1 MIKTPLSRL
10 IPAYVRDFEPYRP
23 MRPDQ
28 ELLRFYGVERLCRLH
43 NNENLLGPSPA
54 ALEAMARVSGNEAA
68 SYPSGDAYY
77 LRRALAELHG
87 KDPEQFVPGNGVC
100 EIIPNLVRAFCERG
114 DNILT
119 ADKTFA
125 LYEWSGQS
133 SGVETRLIPLHP
145 TEHCFD
151 ELALLEAID
160 RRSKL
165 LFLCNPNNPTGKY
178 WPREKLVR
186 FLDAIGGRLIVVLDE
201 AYAEYVEREDYA
213 SGLELLREYDNLV
226 VLRSFSKIYGLSGLR
241 VGYACAAE
249 RVLTPLRSASV
260 VYSVNRL
267 AQGAAV
273 AALRDTAHLRATRT
287 MTEQAKTF
295 VLARLAKLGLPA
307 IHGEGNFLIARVPLS
322 DTLLARKMLLRGY
335 LVRPMSSFRF
345 PNWIRLTLGPLE
357 MMEGFCGEL
366 EAALGLYAR
375 PIKDCHP

>member
-1 MIKTPLSRL
+1 
-10 IPAYVRDFEPYRP
+10 

-28 ELLRFYGVERLCRLH
+28 ELLRFYGVERLQRLH
-43 NNENLLGPSPA
+43 NNENLLGPPPA
-54 ALEAMARVSGNEAA
+54 AQEAIVRFSSVEA
-68 SYPSGDAYY
+68 SLYPSGDAYY

-87 KDPEQFVPGNGVC
+87 LDPEQFVAGNGAC
-100 EIIPNLVRAFCERG
+100 ELISNLVRAFCEPG

-133 SGVETRLIPLHP
+133 AGVETRLLPLHP
-145 TEHCFD
+145 VEHCFD
-151 ELALLEAID
+151 ELALLDAID

-186 FLDAIGGRLIVVLDE
+186 FLEAVAGRVIVVLDE

-213 SGLELLREYDNLV
+213 SGLELLREHDNIV

-241 VGYACAAE
+241 VGYACAAA
-249 RVLTPLRSASV
+249 RVLDPLRSASL

-267 AQGAAV
+267 AQSAAV
-273 AALRDTAHLRATRT
+273 AALGDDAHLRATRR
-287 MTEQAKTF
+287 MTNESKAR
-295 VLARLAKLGLPA
+295 VLGRLAALGLPVV
-307 IHGEGNFLIARVPLS
+307 HGEGNFLIARVPLS

-345 PNWIRLTLGPLE
+345 PNWIRLTLGPVEL
-357 MMEGFCGEL
+357 MEEFCGEL
-366 EAALGLYAR
+366 ETTL
-375 PIKDCHP
+375 KDMSPGRA